1 MESKRWYYIIVVMA
15 LAYSVFFVQASS
27 AKPQTVVSDADS
39 IRGAVVDAE
48 GNAVPFANVALLN
61 QRDSVVIG
69 GMTTGTDGHFAF
81 KTEAERALLRV
92 SYVGYKPCFVEVG
105 RGWNGTVRLEPDAI
119 GIGEVTVKGHRPVV
133 RLTTEGMQTQVAG
146 TLLERLGTGSDVLAA
161 TPGMVRTADGRYEV
175 LGKGEP
181 VFFINGRQVRDQQEL
196 ARLKASDIKNITV
209 VNNPGA
215 RYDAEW
221 NSVVKIQTKA
231 PTGEGLSGDVK
242 LEYEQMRYGR
252 FSGQTHLNYRHKGL
266 DVFGELGYERSGYMQ
281 MADMTVATSQGWEE
295 NSSFTNRASGNEYRG
310 VLGFNNIFNEN
321 HSIGLRNEIT
331 NSGDVKCRVDNE
343 ISFRDKSGFSDLVN
357 LHQETRYKSRP
368 DYKMNAYYN
377 GKVGKMGIDFNF
389 DYVNAKEAYDENT
402 EELSSNADNRTVN
415 AMYQNGNRMV
425 ASKLVFDYPVSGGQL
440 SAGVEYINT
449 RHTDEYLN
457 PEQYVPSQDTRRDE
471 KRTAPFVEL
480 NRVFGKWQLSAGL
493 RYEYATFDFYQNG
506 QHVGDVSRSYSQW
519 FPSLNVSTS
528 FGQVRMAL
536 NYNARTRR
544 PAYRQ
549 LSNNMMY
556 LSRHEIQTGN
566 PQLLNQT
573 THSVR
578 WSANWRFL
586 SLQLGYGYLKDFI
599 SYDMTLA
606 GDGSQAMVCT
616 YRNVENGHVASAM
629 LTLSHRIGFWMPQ
642 LTAQL
647 QQQWIGLDMGDKG
660 QQTFNKPCFSLYFT
674 QLFQLPWDMVAA
686 VNTSYRSKGHN
697 GLIYGSKN
705 YYYGEVSLRKQF
717 LDKRL
722 SVELQWK
729 DMFFSHEDCNSS
741 VFPELTQSQHNRWDT
756 RGCVLTVAYQFNQT
770 KSKYRGTGAGNDEK
784 TRF

>member
-1 MESKRWYYIIVVMA
+1 MLLIA
-15 LAYSVFFVQASS
+15 CGVFFTQATS
-27 AKPQTVVSDADS
+27 ATLQTAVSNPDS
-39 IRGAVVDAE
+39 ISGTVADTE
-48 GNAVPFANVALLN
+48 GNAIAFANVALLN
-61 QRDSVVIG
+61 QRDSVVVG
-69 GMTTGTDGHFAF
+69 GMTTGTEGHFAF
-81 KTEAERALLRV
+81 KTETDRALLRV

-133 RLTTEGMQTQVAG
+133 KLTSEGMQTQVAG
-146 TLLERLGTGSDVLAA
+146 TLLEQLGTGSDVLAA

-196 ARLKASDIKNITV
+196 VRLKASDIKNITV

-231 PTGEGLSGDVK
+231 PVGEGLSGDVK

-252 FSGQTHLNYRHKGL
+252 FSGQTHLNYRHRGL
-266 DVFGELGYERSGYMQ
+266 DVFGELGYDRSNYVQ
-281 MADMTVATSQGWEE
+281 MAEMTVATNQGWEE
-295 NSSFTNRASGNEYRG
+295 SSDFANRACGNDYRG
-310 VLGFNNIFNEN
+310 VLGFNNIFNES
-321 HSIGLRNEIT
+321 HSIGLRNEISW
-331 NSGDVKCRVDNE
+331 SGDVKRQVDSE
-343 ISFRDKSGFSDLVN
+343 ISFRDNSGLSELVRQ
-357 LHQETRYKSRP
+357 HQETRYKSRP

-377 GKVGKMGIDFNF
+377 GKVGKLGIDFNF
-389 DYVNAKEAYDENT
+389 DYINAKEAYDENT
-402 EELSSNADNRTVN
+402 EELSCNADNRTVT
-415 AMYQNGNRMV
+415 AMYQNSNRMV
-425 ASKLVFDYPVSGGQL
+425 ASKLVFDYPVLGGQL

-449 RHTDEYLN
+449 RHTDEYENL
-457 PEQYVPSQDTRRDE
+457 EQYVPSQDTRRDE

-480 NRVFGKWQLSAGL
+480 NRAFGKWLLSAGL
-493 RYEYATFDFYQNG
+493 RYENATFDFYQNG
-506 QHVGDVSRSYSQW
+506 QHIGDVSRSYSQW

-528 FGQVRMAL
+528 FGQVKMAL

-544 PAYRQ
+544 PSYGQ

-566 PQLLNQT
+566 PQLQNQM

-578 WSANWRFL
+578 LSSNWRFL

-599 SYDMTLA
+599 SNYMTL
-606 GDGSQAMVCT
+606 GDDGSQAMIYT
-616 YRNVENGHVASAM
+616 YRNIGHGHVASAG

-647 QQQWIGLDMGDKG
+647 RQQWIELDMGDKG
-660 QQTFNKPCFSLYFT
+660 LQTFNKPCFMLNFT
-674 QLFQLPWDMVAA
+674 QLFQLPWEMVAV
-686 VNTSYRSKGHN
+686 VNTSFRSKGHN
-697 GLIYGSKN
+697 GIVYSSKN

-717 LDKRL
+717 LDNRL
-722 SVELQWK
+722 SVELKWK

-756 RGCVLTVAYQFNQT
+756 RGCVLTVAYQFNQA
-770 KSKYRGTGAGNDEK
+770 KSKYKGTGAGNDEK